1 MNILYMKHEK
11 TGEGML
17 MVWKKSI
24 LGLLVGGLTFF
35 VAGCQEQGDASG
47 LNVNQEPMV
56 QAAATLETEGEPDM
70 TFSFDGGHG
79 SIYTIDGPAADRDFV
94 FLGERIVYAHGA
106 IYRHG
111 EGYRPP
117 KDGKQDTDDWQEL
130 YELPVKERK
139 IKGRFGI
146 EASIGSGAES
156 GYNLAS
162 CGGYVLFERSKD
174 GMLGLYDGKRSYV
187 GTVPWQK
194 EYSGMVGTAGGELL
208 MVRSP
213 DTICIGKLA
222 GAAISEV
229 RDVVPHALD
238 ELQLSQAALRPVRL
252 NEDELFV
259 SVSQGD
265 GTGEKLCCFDREG
278 DLLACYEGDY
288 SNKTDWAVTENYVL
302 QSSGDNLSIY
312 KLTTG
317 KKLFAGTL
325 KDLHVKCMYTLDGD
339 RVLVCGYYKRAMFF
353 VLEL

>member
-1 MNILYMKHEK
+1 M
-11 TGEGML
+11 T
-17 MVWKKSI
+17 
-24 LGLLVGGLTFF
+24 
-35 VAGCQEQGDASG
+35 GCQGQGTDSESIASQNAEM
-47 LNVNQEPMV
+47 NVDSR
-56 QAAATLETEGEPDM
+56 LELSGAPVAKLYFPDGKGEVLA
-70 TFSFDGGHG
+70 
-79 SIYTIDGPAADRDFV
+79 INGPAADRDFV

-117 KDGKQDTDDWQEL
+117 QDGKQDTDDWQEL

-146 EASIGSGAES
+146 EASKGSGAES